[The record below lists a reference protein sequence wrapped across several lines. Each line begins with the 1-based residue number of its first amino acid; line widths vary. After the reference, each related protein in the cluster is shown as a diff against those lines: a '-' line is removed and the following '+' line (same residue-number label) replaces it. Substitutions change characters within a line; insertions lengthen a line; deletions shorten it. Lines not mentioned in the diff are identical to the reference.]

1 MKARPTGITII
12 AFFYIIL
19 GLFYLILGVS
29 YLGINAMTSLS
40 QSIFGTSI
48 IPNSANTTNA
58 IIITLTAAVQLA
70 VGLGL
75 FGMKKWAWYLALIGI
90 GLSVLQGIGGIAGG
104 GLFALVCGGAGL
116 IIPVIVLIYLL
127 TQNIRSAFDI

>member
-1 MKARPTGITII
+1 MRARPTGITVI

-19 GLFYLILGVS
+19 GLFYLILGAS
-29 YLGINAMTSLS
+29 YLGISALTSLTE
-40 QSIFGTSI
+40 SIFGNSI
-48 IPNSANTTNA
+48 IPNTNDYTNA
-58 IIITLTAAVQLA
+58 IIITITAAVQLA

-90 GLSVLQGIGGIAGG
+90 GLSVLQGIAGVGSGGM
-104 GLFALVCGGAGL
+104 FALVCGGAGL

-127 TQNIRSAFDI
+127 THNIRSAFDI